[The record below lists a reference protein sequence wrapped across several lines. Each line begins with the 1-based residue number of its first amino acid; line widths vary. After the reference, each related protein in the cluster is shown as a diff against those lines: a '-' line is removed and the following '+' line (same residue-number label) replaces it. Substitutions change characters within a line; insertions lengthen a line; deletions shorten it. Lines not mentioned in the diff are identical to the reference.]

1 MSRPLALGREAGEEA
16 AGGGAGRQTQFQE
29 PKGWG
34 AFGVWFLFSGVA
46 ASRVGL
52 GSSLGKAL
60 PVHPILSPRDVAG
73 VTRASCPLGQG
84 AWSPFGSG
92 KAF

>member
-1 MSRPLALGREAGEEA
+1 MGGR
-16 AGGGAGRQTQFQE
+16 AGRQTQLQE

-34 AFGVWFLFSGVA
+34 AFGVLVSFSG
-46 ASRVGL
+46 G
-52 GSSLGKAL
+52 GG
-60 PVHPILSPRDVAG
+60 VAG
-73 VTRASCPLGQG
+73 CSWQSWPGELFGEGPDCPPHPFSQRCCRSDMDQLPTQGQG